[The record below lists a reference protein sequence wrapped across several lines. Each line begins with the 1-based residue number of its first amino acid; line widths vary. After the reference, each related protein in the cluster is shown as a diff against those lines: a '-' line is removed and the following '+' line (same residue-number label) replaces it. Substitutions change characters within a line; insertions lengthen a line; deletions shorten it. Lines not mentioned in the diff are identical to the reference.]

1 MTAPRAPEATTA
13 RQSLLADRMV
23 SFTDATGAWRFAGS
37 AGECVFQSMQ
47 ASGEMF
53 DRALLNALDLVDLR
67 RGQFVDTA
75 PHIGTHAA
83 HFARV
88 LRRQVTVFEGN
99 PQRAAALTQ
108 TFEDNDC
115 AARVRLVPVAAADRS
130 AWGWCEVDPA
140 DWRRVT
146 SYEAMEPRGAA
157 TRVDLGA
164 VDTYLAGAEPVSVL
178 RVHCSDGR
186 MAALEG
192 ARDTL
197 HRCRPVVL
205 ATADGLAAGDILAF
219 LSPYNYAVAQVPGVT
234 DTFVFLNREYYRD
247 AIDLLHA
254 RTVWHLRRQARQAD
268 PVPDEAAVLRQSA
281 ELDRLKVA
289 SLRLFE
295 VNYTVGRDLQRASAE
310 VAALRAQADRL
321 HKTFDQLVAV
331 FDSPLTQ
338 PDIARPKAP
347 FVAFDRRVA
356 TAVKKKVSAQPRF
369 ILPYMVKKV
378 EVDRPVRIG
387 IASTPDR
394 ATSLIWTIQSLLDQ
408 ADEICVSLNNYVD
421 VPDHDFPDK
430 VRFVLRGNAGERAR
444 FSFLSNEFKGYY
456 LTCSDRIDYPSY
468 YVDSLIQSIQRFDHR
483 VIAGWHGRVAPASV
497 ATQATGDGEQA
508 RAAPPSAPLSVP
520 RCAPLWDQHT
530 GESLQISTQVM
541 HVLDTGSLGFCAE
554 FVRPPP
560 EIFTPPDQTETDLAL
575 WGQQQGIPFVLVP
588 HLGQE
593 LAALDHLRGEEART
607 TQDEDRANNSR
618 APLDAGAAMDT
629 RGPLGDRLWQRHRPP
644 ALKRR
649 ALFLGRVSPE
659 RWVKGGIHASCVMM
673 IRQLERQGFEVEAVD
688 LEAPAPALRQVL
700 AKPFDFGL
708 VYSGDF
714 TAQDFAAVQAVAAA
728 EIPRSFPI
736 YFNPSFN
743 LDPAR
748 TAEIARFAALLP
760 PQDGFFVFTRAAKDL
775 LAQAVPDR
783 PLLVVPKT
791 IKPSDPS
798 LSHLKTSPPAGKQI
812 FLGDLAKLLDPSLT
826 PTAQAWSRHL
836 IDRFGAEAMTVVEQA
851 KTDRPPAFLEGV
863 KVLPHQSAI
872 LNAIKKCRVYVHLSQ
887 FCTFEML
894 PVEACYSGVP
904 VVYIDMPQS
913 LNTYIGD
920 AGLRVTNKN
929 ELEEAVSL
937 LMEND
942 EAWQAYSA
950 RGILKAKSMDWQCLA
965 FELGLSL
972 RSHLDR

>member
-1 MTAPRAPEATTA
+1 MTARRAPEATSV

-23 SFTDATGAWRFAGS
+23 SFTDATGAWRFAG
-37 AGECVFQSMQ
+37 AEGEFVFQSMQ
-47 ASGEMF
+47 DSGALF
-53 DRALLNALDLVDLR
+53 DRALLDALDLVDLR

-75 PHIGTHAA
+75 PQIGTHAA

-88 LRRQVTVFEGN
+88 LRRQVTIFEGN
-99 PQRAAALTQ
+99 PERSATLTQ

-115 AARVRLVPVAAADRS
+115 AARVRLVPVAAAERS
-130 AWGWCEVDPA
+130 AWGWCEVDPT

-146 SYEAMEPRGAA
+146 SYEAMTPRGQA

-164 VDTYLAGAEPVSVL
+164 VDTYVAGAEPVSVL
-178 RVHCSDGR
+178 RVHCSDAR

-205 ATADGLAAGDILAF
+205 ATADGLAVGDILEF
-219 LSPYNYAVAQVPGVT
+219 LSPYNYAVAHVPGVT

-254 RTVWHLRRQARQAD
+254 RTVWYLRQQARQAD
-268 PVPDEAAVLRQSA
+268 PGADEAAVLRQSA

-295 VNYTVGRDLQRASAE
+295 VNYTVGRDLQRAQSE
-310 VAALRAQADRL
+310 VAALRAQAGRL
-321 HKTFDQLVAV
+321 HKTFDQLMAV
-331 FDSPLTQ
+331 FDAPLTQ
-338 PDIARPKAP
+338 PDVARPKAP

-369 ILPYMVKKV
+369 ILPYLVKKV

-394 ATSLIWTIQSLLDQ
+394 ATSLIWAIQSLLDQ
-408 ADEICVSLNNYVD
+408 ADEICVSLNEYAA

-430 VRFVLRGNAGERAR
+430 VRFVLRGNAGNRAR
-444 FSFLSNEFKGYY
+444 FSFLTDDFDGYY

-468 YVDSLIQSIQRFDHR
+468 YVRSLIQSIQRFDHR
-483 VIAGWHGRVAPASV
+483 VIAGWQGAVAGLAAAP
-497 ATQATGDGEQA
+497 TQATGDGDQA
-508 RAAPPSAPLSVP
+508 GA
-520 RCAPLWDQHT
+520 APLWDHHT

-554 FVRPPP
+554 FVRPPYEVFSAP
-560 EIFTPPDQTETDLAL
+560 HQTETDLAL
-575 WGQQQGIPFVLVP
+575 WGQEQEIPFVLVP

-593 LAALDHLRGEEART
+593 LATLDHLRQEVART
-607 TQDEDRANNSR
+607 TGDEDSTPDSDGAGGTGTASGWHR
-618 APLDAGAAMDT
+618 PLA
-629 RGPLGDRLWQRHRPP
+629 DRVWQRHRPP

-673 IRQLERQGFEVEAVD
+673 IRQLERQGYEVEAVD
-688 LEAPAPALRQVL
+688 LEAPAPVLRQVL

-728 EIPRSFPI
+728 NIPRSFPI

-775 LAQAVPDR
+775 LGQAVPER

-791 IKPSDPS
+791 IKPSDPN
-798 LSHLKTSPPAGKQI
+798 LSHLKTSPPEGKQI

-826 PTAQAWSRHL
+826 PTAQAWSQRL
-836 IDRFGAEAMTVVEQA
+836 SDRFGAQAMTVVEQA
-851 KTDRPPAFLEGV
+851 KTDRPRTFLEGV
-863 KVLPHQSAI
+863 KILPHQSAI
-872 LNAIKKCRVYVHLSQ
+872 LDAIKKCRVYVHLSQ

-920 AGLRVTNKN
+920 AGLRVSNEQ

-972 RSHLDR
+972 RSELDR